1 MSGSTDKAKGKF
13 KQAAGDLGGDK
24 GLQREGKADRT
35 GGDAKQKLEG
45 AKDKAVG
52 AVDKLKNRFTR
63 R

>member
-13 KQAAGDLGGDK
+13 KEAAGDLTGDE

-35 GGDAKQKLEG
+35 GGDAKQKIT
-45 AKDKAVG
+45 G
-52 AVDKLKNRFTR
+52 AVDKLKNMLGGR